1 LNIGCDMSGPVPYDP
16 NFNNQN
22 SYNNQYPSYQ
32 YGQPYPYSAP
42 PQKKGNPWIIVAV
55 VAIVLLLITNAY
67 WVIAAEPSAL
77 DDNGDA
83 GDADYLELVRM
94 DSTTADYYQTL
105 REEVGPQSASWS
117 SANIDWEDDV
127 QFCANLAKHDI
138 GEVYWETYDD
148 YYFEATGTH
157 AYNDAHNELLE
168 ILSLAGVSSTDDDI
182 TQMAKIL
189 VFINLNMD
197 YASDLED
204 KFFSPVETLAYGTG
218 DCDDY
223 SILAA
228 ALFEL
233 VGVDSAVAFFSND
246 LDEGHAMALVHL
258 DDLGDHGFYYYSDL
272 TSIGLQA
279 GDWIIIEPQ
288 DLISAQDD
296 PQWIEQWDVEVAA
309 ET

>member
-1 LNIGCDMSGPVPYDP
+1 MPYREY
-16 NFNNQN
+16 NQ
-22 SYNNQYPSYQ
+22 P
-32 YGQPYPYSAP
+32 P
-42 PQKKGNPWIIVAV
+42 PQPEQRRRKGNPWIVVAC
-55 VAIVLLLITNAY
+55 VAIVLLLVSNVY
-67 WVIAAEPSAL
+67 WVVTSEPVTLDGSGDQGEAE
-77 DDNGDA
+77 
-83 GDADYLELVRM
+83 YLELVRM

-117 SANIDWEDDV
+117 YGGSDWEDDV
-127 QFCANLAKHDI
+127 EFCADLARHDI

-148 YYFEATGTH
+148 YYFDATGAH
-157 AYNDAHNELLE
+157 AYNDAYNELLE
-168 ILSLAGVSSTDDDI
+168 IISLAGVRSTDDDI

-189 VFINLNMD
+189 EFINLKVD

-204 KFFSPVETLAYGTG
+204 KFFAPVETLAYGTG

-223 SILAA
+223 SILAT

-233 VGVDSAVAFFSND
+233 VGVDSAVAFFSNAQ
-246 LDEGHAMALVHL
+246 DEGHAMALVHL
-258 DDLGDHGFYYYSDL
+258 DDLGDYGYYYYSDL
-272 TSIGLQA
+272 VSLGLQA

-296 PQWIEQWDVEVAA
+296 PQWIEQWDVEVAM

>member
-1 LNIGCDMSGPVPYDP
+1 MSGPGPNDP
-16 NFNNQN
+16 NYNNPNQ
-22 SYNNQYPSYQ
+22 YNNQYQPYQ
-32 YGQPYPYSAP
+32 YGPPHPYSAP
-42 PQKKGNPWIIVAV
+42 PQKKGSPWIIVAV
-55 VAIVLLLITNAY
+55 VAIVLLLVTNAY
-67 WVIAAEPSAL
+67 WVIASGPVTLGGGEDES
-77 DDNGDA
+77 DA
-83 GDADYLELVRM
+83 AYLELVRM

-117 SANIDWEDDV
+117 SAGADWEDDV
-127 QFCANLAKHDI
+127 QFCANIAKHDI

-148 YYFEATGTH
+148 YYFEVKGTH
-157 AYNDAHNELLE
+157 AYLDAHNELLK
-168 ILSLAGVSSTDDDI
+168 ILSLAGVVSTDDDI
-182 TQMAKIL
+182 TQMGKIL
-189 VFINLNMD
+189 EFINLNVD

-246 LDEGHAMALVHL
+246 LDEGHAMVLVHL
-258 DDLGDHGFYYYSDL
+258 EDLGDYGYYYYSDL
-272 TSIGLQA
+272 TSIGLRS
-279 GDWIIIEPQ
+279 GTWIIIEPQ

-296 PQWIEQWDVEVAA
+296 PQWTGAWDVEVAA